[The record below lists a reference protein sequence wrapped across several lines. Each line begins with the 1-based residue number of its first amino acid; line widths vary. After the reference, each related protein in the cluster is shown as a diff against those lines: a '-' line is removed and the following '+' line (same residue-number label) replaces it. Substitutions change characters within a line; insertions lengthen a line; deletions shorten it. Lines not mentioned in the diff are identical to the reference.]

1 MDESEFWTL
10 VDTARF
16 AETPTDEALVELLTG
31 RSLEELVA
39 FQRRFDAVTDRV
51 HRWDVWAAAYLI
63 GGGCSDDA
71 FGDFKAGLVALGS
84 DWFERVAAGA
94 DELASHPLVIEAAE
108 SRDVAEVIFDENF
121 AFAASTAAES
131 GADVE
136 VFWAAMEAVPD
147 DAESPE
153 LGDGWD
159 FDDKQEM
166 RSRLPRLA
174 SLFLTD

>member
-10 VDTARF
+10 VETARS
-16 AETPTDEALVELLTG
+16 AATPTDEALVELLEG
-31 RSLEELVA
+31 RSLEDLVA
-39 FQRRFDAVTDRV
+39 FQRRFDSVTDRV

-108 SRDVAEVIFDENF
+108 SQDAAELLFDENF
-121 AFAASTAAES
+121 GFAASTAAES
-131 GADVE
+131 GEDAE
-136 VFWAAMEAVPD
+136 AFWAALEAVPD
-147 DAESPE
+147 DTESPE

-159 FDDKQEM
+159 FDDKREM
-166 RSRLPRLA
+166 SARLPRLA